1 MNELAAAFFSVLAFG
16 MLTTVHPCSVALN
29 LSGVSAICSPS
40 TRLSS
45 NIIGGFIY
53 IQGRMLS
60 YMLIGAL
67 FVLGS
72 MAIPSLVNLSR
83 FYINKLIG
91 PLFIVVGMMISGLLY
106 PAFFKNTARNLTRL
120 GGSGR
125 LFGIFILGVVHSLS
139 FCPVSAGL
147 FFGIVLPMAVEQNA
161 ELLFSLVYGFGTG
174 LPLFILVIFTTTGM
188 GFFSFSLRVKT
199 GIEKW
204 FPIIAGGVMIVI
216 GIYLTLSRVF
226 EVQI

>member
-1 MNELAAAFFSVLAFG
+1 MNEVVAAVLSVLGFG

-29 LSGVSAICSPS
+29 ISGVSAICSPPN
-40 TRLSS
+40 RLGS
-45 NIIGGFIY
+45 IIIDGFIY
-53 IQGRMLS
+53 IQGRMVS

-72 MAIPSLVNLSR
+72 MMIPSLVNLSR
-83 FYINKLIG
+83 YYINKLIG

-106 PAFFKNTARNLTRL
+106 PAFFKTSARNLTRL

-125 LFGIFILGVVHSLS
+125 LTGIFLLGVVHSFS

-147 FFGIVLPMAVEQNA
+147 FFGIVIPMAVEQNV
-161 ELLFSLVYGFGTG
+161 ELLLSLVYGFGTG

-199 GIEKW
+199 GTEKW

-216 GIYLTLSRVF
+216 GVYLTLSRVF
-226 EVQI
+226 EVHI